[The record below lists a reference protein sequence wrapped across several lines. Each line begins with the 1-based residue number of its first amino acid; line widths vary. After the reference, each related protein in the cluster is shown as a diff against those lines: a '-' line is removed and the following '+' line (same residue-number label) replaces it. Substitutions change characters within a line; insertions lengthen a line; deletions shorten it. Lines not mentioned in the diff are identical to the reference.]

1 MSTPA
6 IDRARAAWGESIP
19 AWIETLARE
28 ADRTSQ
34 SKVAQALGYSA
45 SAVSQVLAAKYQGD
59 LRAVEQAVLG
69 AFAGLVVECPV
80 LGEIS
85 RARCITEQR
94 QPLRATQPGR
104 PALWRACRGIGRPR
118 CPHSRIEEENDAN

>member
-59 LRAVEQAVLG
+59 LRAVEQA
-69 AFAGLVVECPV
+69 
-80 LGEIS
+80 
-85 RARCITEQR
+85 
-94 QPLRATQPGR
+94 
-104 PALWRACRGIGRPR
+104 ALWRACRGIGRPR